1 MSDLDDFLNE
11 SQELLVKEVREHY
24 SAQVVD
30 HWLHPRNARVM
41 DRPDGRGLSTGVCG
55 DEMQIDLRIRGERV
69 VEASF
74 MTDGCLTSIVTGSM
88 AVELATGRS
97 VTEARAVSPQDIL
110 DGLGGLPEESEH
122 CAELAS
128 ETLRAAVD
136 DYLRTRGEPWRK
148 LYVPGR

>member
-1 MSDLDDFLNE
+1 MSDLDDFLSE

-30 HWLHPRNARVM
+30 HWLHPRNPRTM
-41 DRPDGRGLSTGVCG
+41 DRPDGRAVGTGVCG
-55 DEMQIDLRIRGERV
+55 DEMQIDLRIRGDRV

-88 AVELATGRS
+88 AVELATGKS
-97 VTEARAVSPQDIL
+97 VTDARAVSPQDIL

-128 ETLRAAVD
+128 ETLQAAVD